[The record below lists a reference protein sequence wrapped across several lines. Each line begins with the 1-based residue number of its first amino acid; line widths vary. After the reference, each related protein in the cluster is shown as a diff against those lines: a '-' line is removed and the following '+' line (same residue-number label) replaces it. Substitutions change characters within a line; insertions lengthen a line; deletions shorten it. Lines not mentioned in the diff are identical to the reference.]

1 MCAIKVIADK
11 QDFESVTYIT
21 YISLGPVVNI
31 LAIISN
37 ANVLKNIRE

>member
-11 QDFESVTYIT
+11 QDFESMMYIT